1 MKVVILCAGRG
12 SRTGLSYPKCLY
24 RFKNKPS
31 LLEINIRN
39 IKKAGFKSS
48 DIKLATGF
56 KEHLIKKETKNLYTC
71 IKNKKFKSTNMIFSL
86 NEVIK
91 KYGIDTYYVFYSD
104 IIFDLKSINY
114 LKKSKKKISTLV
126 DSNWL
131 SKWKLKKNYLNDL
144 EDLRILNG
152 KIISLGKKV
161 KKIKNIDGRF
171 VGITKFSKEIIA
183 KLIKENFFKK
193 NLKENKKLDFTNFLM
208 KLIKKKIEVHA
219 VKKNINWFEFDEPY
233 DFDNYKKFYIK

>member
-1 MKVVILCAGRG
+1 
-12 SRTGLSYPKCLY
+12 
-24 RFKNKPS
+24 
-31 LLEINIRN
+31 
-39 IKKAGFKSS
+39 
-48 DIKLATGF
+48 
-56 KEHLIKKETKNLYTC
+56 
-71 IKNKKFKSTNMIFSL
+71 MIFSL

-91 KYGIDTYYVFYSD
+91 NMELILLCFYSD

-114 LKKSKKKISTLV
+114 LKIKKKISTLV

-161 KKIKNIDGRF
+161 KNKNIDGRF

-193 NLKENKKLDFTNFLM
+193 
-208 KLIKKKIEVHA
+208 I
-219 VKKNINWFEFDEPY
+219 
-233 DFDNYKKFYIK
+233 